1 MAAAGRVYVTG
12 RSGTTIVLKRARTVQ
27 LLATNR
33 LAERVS
39 SSPALAGKELFIRGN
54 KSVYCIAE
62 GGKR

>member
-1 MAAAGRVYVTG
+1 MARK
-12 RSGTTIVLKRARTVQ
+12 SGKKAETVQ
-27 LLATNR
+27 VLATNR
-33 LAERVS
+33 LAEQVS